1 MKKKA
6 AGIILAGMILFSGT
20 FTFAQSADNTDN
32 TLKIQF
38 SDITNHWAKDAVQN
52 LLKRNAVPFGDDMF
66 LPSKAITK
74 GEFALMLH
82 KAMGIQI
89 DYFRAPDIKDYFDD
103 IKGDAPYAAAVID
116 LVTANILEGGG
127 SFKPDATV
135 TREEMVHIIMQAY
148 KYKLGETY
156 ALIKIGA
163 ATFKDTSDININYS
177 GEVAIAQH
185 YKLIAGTGDNM
196 FHPQKATTRAEAA
209 AVINKLAII
218 VDKQN
223 SRVTISPE
231 AVETKGSLEMKISI
245 KNSSDKAVIIN
256 HTSGQKFDFTL
267 LDKDSDILYTWS
279 ADKSFIMA
287 LTSTTIKPGETL
299 EFKDTLSG
307 EAYAAV
313 KDKAMY
319 LKAYITGESQNFNIN
334 HNGYIAEII
343 K

>member
-1 MKKKA
+1 MKKTA

-20 FTFAQSADNTDN
+20 FTFAQSAVNTES
-32 TLKIQF
+32 TLKVQF

-52 LLKRNAVPFGDDMF
+52 LLKRNAVPFGEDKF
-66 LPSKAITK
+66 LPARAITK
-74 GEFALMLH
+74 SEFALMLH
-82 KAMGIQI
+82 KALGIQI
-89 DYFRAPDIKDYFDD
+89 NYFKAADIKDYYDD
-103 IKGDAPYAAAVID
+103 INADAPYASAVID

-127 SFKPDATV
+127 SFKPEASI

-163 ATFKDTSDININYS
+163 ATFKDTSAININYS

-185 YKLIAGTGDNM
+185 YHLVTGTGDNM

-209 AVINKLAII
+209 AVINKLTILA
-218 VDKQN
+218 DKQN
-223 SRVTISPE
+223 SHVTVTPE
-231 AVETKGSLEMKISI
+231 AVTTNDSIQMKLSI
-245 KNSSDKAVIIN
+245 KNGSDKDIIIN
-256 HTSGQKFDFTL
+256 HTSGQKFDFSL
-267 LDKDSDILYTWS
+267 LDKDLNVLYTWS

-287 LTSTTIKPGETL
+287 LTSTTIRPGDAL

-307 EAYAAV
+307 EAYKALKA
-313 KDKAMY
+313 KAMY
-319 LKAYITGESQNFNIN
+319 LKAYITGESDNFNIN